1 MKTNNRDIFQITEV
15 DRTVFKRSSTKETLD
30 IQNCSLDSP
39 DDGMGDGSSHDA
51 FEPKEVAFSTRTTKG
66 RDLLNS
72 EVWTGNI
79 VGELAVDKTIEQ

>member
-1 MKTNNRDIFQITEV
+1 MMITLTH
-15 DRTVFKRSSTKETLD
+15 RTLIVSASD
-30 IQNCSLDSP
+30 CSLDSP